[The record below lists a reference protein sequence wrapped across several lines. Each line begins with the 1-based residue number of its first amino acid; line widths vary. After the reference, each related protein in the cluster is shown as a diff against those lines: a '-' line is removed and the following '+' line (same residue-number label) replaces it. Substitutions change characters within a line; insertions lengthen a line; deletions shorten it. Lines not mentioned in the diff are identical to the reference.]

1 MYYIGIDIAKKSHEV
16 CFVDQNGQIL
26 DGNSF
31 KIPNTLSGVNK
42 LQQML
47 DRYALTPENAQVGM
61 EATGHYWLVLYSWL
75 FEKGFDIKVINPIV
89 TDALRHMRVRKVKN
103 DRVDAEIVAKVLMLG
118 EYQETAIADGDI
130 LALRQ
135 LCRFRL
141 WQVQTMGDL
150 KRKVIALLDQ
160 VFPEYADLF
169 SDVFG
174 MTSKELLLQYTTPE
188 EIAAVSA
195 RKLTTLLGKSSKGHF
210 GKEKALEIQAAAKGS
225 LGITVAT
232 DAFAFQIRQM
242 VEQLEFVEEQITLL
256 DQQIES
262 YMAKLESPITTIP
275 GVGPVYGAV
284 ILSELGDIHRFP
296 SAKQIVSY
304 AGIDAQ
310 VNESGDFKGTEAHM
324 SKRGSPYLRRAIFG
338 AAFVAS
344 WADPQLKEYYQSL
357 RARGKPHRVAVG
369 AVARKLCYLI
379 FAVLSENR
387 AYEVR
392 ARL

>member
-1 MYYIGIDIAKKSHEV
+1 MYYIRIDIAKKAHEV
-16 CFVDQNGQIL
+16 CFLDQDGQVL

-31 KIPNTLSGVNK
+31 KIPNTLSGVDK
-42 LQQML
+42 LF
-47 DRYALTPENAQVGM
+47 DKYALTLENAHVGM

-89 TDALRHMRVRKVKN
+89 TDALRNMRIRKVKN

-118 EYQETAIADGDI
+118 EYQETAIADGDT

-141 WQVQTMGDL
+141 WQVQTVGDL

-188 EIAAVSA
+188 EIASLSA
-195 RKLTTLLGKSSKGHF
+195 RKLTTLINKSSKGRF
-210 GKEKALEIQAAAKGS
+210 GKEKALEVKAVAQGS
-225 LGITVAT
+225 IGIRIAT

-242 VEQLEFVEEQITLL
+242 VEQLEFVEGQITLW
-256 DQQIES
+256 DQQIEA
-262 YMAKLESPITTIP
+262 YMAKLDSPVTTIP

-310 VNESGDFKGTEAHM
+310 VHESGEFKGDQTHM
-324 SKRGSPYLRRAIFG
+324 SKRGSPYLRRAIWG

-344 WADPQLKEYYQSL
+344 WADPQLKTYYQNL

-369 AVARKLCYLI
+369 AVARKLCYII

-387 AYEVR
+387 PYE
-392 ARL
+392 ART

>member
-1 MYYIGIDIAKKSHEV
+1 MYYIGIDIAKKAHEV
-16 CFVDQNGQIL
+16 CFLDQDGQVL

-31 KIPNTLSGVNK
+31 KIPNTLSGVDK
-42 LQQML
+42 LQKML
-47 DRYALTPENAQVGM
+47 DKYALTPENAQVGM

-89 TDALRHMRVRKVKN
+89 TDALRNMRIRKVKN
-103 DRVDAEIVAKVLMLG
+103 DRIDAELVARVLMFG
-118 EYQETAIADGDI
+118 EYQETAIADGDT

-141 WQVQTMGDL
+141 SQVQTTSDL

-160 VFPEYADLF
+160 VFPEYANLF
-169 SDVFG
+169 SDIFG

-188 EIAAVSA
+188 EIASLSA
-195 RKLTTLLGKSSKGHF
+195 RKLTALLTKSSKGRF
-210 GKEKALEIQAAAKGS
+210 GKEKALEIRAAAQGS
-225 LGITVAT
+225 LGIRIAT

-242 VEQLEFVEEQITLL
+242 VEQLEFVEEQIALL
-256 DQQIES
+256 DQQIEA
-262 YMAKLESPITTIP
+262 YMAKLDSPVTTIP
-275 GVGPVYGAV
+275 GIGPIYGAV

-310 VNESGDFKGTEAHM
+310 VKESGEFKGDQAHI
-324 SKRGSPYLRRAIFG
+324 SKRGSPYLRRAIWG

-344 WADPQLKEYYQSL
+344 WSDPQLKEYYQRL

-369 AVARKLCYLI
+369 AVARKLCYII
-379 FAVLSENR
+379 FAVLSEDR
-387 AYEVR
+387 PYEVR
-392 ARL
+392 A

>member
-1 MYYIGIDIAKKSHEV
+1 MYYIGIDIAKRAHEV
-16 CFVDQNGQIL
+16 CFMDQDGQVL

-31 KIPNTLSGVNK
+31 KIPNTLSGVDK

-47 DRYALTPENAQVGM
+47 DRYTLTPQNAQVGM

-89 TDALRHMRVRKVKN
+89 TDALRNMRIRKVKN

-118 EYQETAIADGDI
+118 EYQETAIADGDT

-141 WQVQTMGDL
+141 WQVQTVGDL

-188 EIAAVSA
+188 EIASLSA
-195 RKLTTLLGKSSKGHF
+195 RKLTTLINKSSKGRF
-210 GKEKALEIQAAAKGS
+210 GKEKALEVKAVAQGS
-225 LGITVAT
+225 IGIRIAT

-242 VEQLEFVEEQITLL
+242 VEQLEFVEGQITLL
-256 DQQIES
+256 DQQIEA
-262 YMAKLESPITTIP
+262 YMAKLDSPVTTIP

-310 VNESGDFKGTEAHM
+310 VHESGEFKGDQTHM
-324 SKRGSPYLRRAIFG
+324 SKRGSPYLRRAIWG

-344 WADPQLKEYYQSL
+344 WADPQLKTYYQNL

-369 AVARKLCYLI
+369 AVARKLCYII

-387 AYEVR
+387 PYE
-392 ARL
+392 ART

>member
-1 MYYIGIDIAKKSHEV
+1 MYYIGIDIAKRAHEV
-16 CFVDQNGQIL
+16 CFMDQDGQVL

-31 KIPNTLSGVNK
+31 KIPNTLSGVDK

-47 DRYALTPENAQVGM
+47 DRYTLTPQNAQVGM

-89 TDALRHMRVRKVKN
+89 PDALRNMRIRKVKN

-118 EYQETAIADGDI
+118 EYQETAIADGDT

-141 WQVQTMGDL
+141 WQVQTVGDL

-188 EIAAVSA
+188 EIASLSA
-195 RKLTTLLGKSSKGHF
+195 RKLTTLLNKSSKGRF
-210 GKEKALEIQAAAKGS
+210 GKEKALEVKAVAQGS
-225 LGITVAT
+225 IGIRIAT

-242 VEQLEFVEEQITLL
+242 VEQLEFVEGQITLL
-256 DQQIES
+256 DQQIEA
-262 YMAKLESPITTIP
+262 YMAKLDSPVTTIP

-310 VNESGDFKGTEAHM
+310 VHESGEFKGDQTHM
-324 SKRGSPYLRRAIFG
+324 SKRGSPYLRRAIWG

-344 WADPQLKEYYQSL
+344 WADPQLKTYYQNL

-369 AVARKLCYLI
+369 AVARKLCYII

-387 AYEVR
+387 PYE
-392 ARL
+392 ART